1 MEHDVSLAGSSR
13 PSNNNHVLPFELLGE
28 VFSYISDD
36 PLDLRYAIFVCRPWH
51 NAIVH
56 CAKLWTNIIIM
67 NPDRSQGDRLPHTVA
82 FIRLCLSRSSGR
94 PLHMHISI
102 DGFDPD
108 SLSFLKD
115 IVAKSGESGA
125 LFQRCKSLTWTCSG
139 SEEISFVAQ
148 AFTSASAP
156 ALEYLTIDFKSPA
169 ATRCW
174 VHFPLPRLKEV
185 TLRDN
190 TIGFGPRFFHDDAFA
205 TAERLTLITTAWYH
219 SINFIRRF
227 QSIRALVLENPWN
240 IFRSTSSNGPVN
252 PMEFPLLETLAISG
266 FITDGALNVIRA
278 PALRKME
285 VKPAPFGKLHSLGET
300 MHLARTLE
308 CLYFSVKNNGAPAT
322 SWDKVLER
330 FVAEAPVLVSVWVS
344 PWMVEDLKGREWLTG
359 LLHVSNSI

>member
-1 MEHDVSLAGSSR
+1 MDHEASLEGSPR
-13 PSNNNHVLPFELLGE
+13 PSNDNHVLPFELLGE
-28 VFSYISDD
+28 VFSCISDD
-36 PLDLRYAIFVCRPWH
+36 PLDLRYAIFVCRSWH

-56 CAKLWTNIIIM
+56 CAKLWTNIIIR
-67 NPDRSQGDRLPHTVA
+67 NPDRSQGDRLPHALA
-82 FIRLCLSRSSGR
+82 FIRLCLSRSSGL
-94 PLHMHISI
+94 PLHISI
-102 DGFDPD
+102 YGFDPD

-139 SEEISFVAQ
+139 SEEISFIAQ

-169 ATRCW
+169 ATRSW

-205 TAERLTLITTAWYH
+205 TAERLTLITTAWFH

-240 IFRSTSSNGPVN
+240 IFRSRPSDIPVN

-266 FITDGALNVIRA
+266 LITHGALNPIRA

-285 VKPAPFGKLHSLGET
+285 IKADPSRGLHSLERT
-300 MHLARTLE
+300 MHLVRTLE
-308 CLYFSVKNNGAPAT
+308 CLYFSVKNGEQAT
-322 SWDKVLER
+322 FWVKGLER
-330 FVAEAPVLVSVWVS
+330 LVAEAPVLVSVWVS
-344 PWMVEDLKGREWLTG
+344 PWMVEELEGKEWLTG